1 MGEIIYLTRE
11 RIHVTLYTQ
20 ARGWGRQSVHLGD
33 EDAATLAVLKAVV
46 TELGPWYFELRTR
59 CWMTHFYESIVHGGW
74 WSPVVMVDHTVFS
87 QGSVPNHSALRAH
100 LNAQIHLLRPR
111 LAKSS

>member
-20 ARGWGRQSVHLGD
+20 GCPWGRHGAHLN
-33 EDAATLAVLKAVV
+33 EDDLRALAVLKAAI

-59 CWMTHFYESIVHGGW
+59 PWITHFFEVVPHGGW
-74 WSPVVMVDHTVFS
+74 WSPVVMVDHRVFS
-87 QGSVPNHSALRAH
+87 QGCIPELAALRTH
-100 LNAQIHLLRPR
+100 LSKQIHILRPR